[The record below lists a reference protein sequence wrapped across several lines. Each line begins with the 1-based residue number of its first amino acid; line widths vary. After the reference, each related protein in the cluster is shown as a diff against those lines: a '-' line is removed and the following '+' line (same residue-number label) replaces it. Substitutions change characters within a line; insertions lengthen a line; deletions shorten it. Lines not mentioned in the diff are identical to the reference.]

1 MPLNAN
7 PLNSHEPGE
16 FRQRFQALFAVVFI
30 ALSILF
36 VRMWYLQVIK
46 GEELR
51 QRSENNSVRMR
62 KLPALRGL
70 ILDTSGTVLVDN
82 QTSFDIVFIP
92 DRSRDIRETVD
103 KFAALCRKRSLAFAP
118 DVPPKSRQRTFQPV
132 RLERNVAWEKL
143 ALAETHA
150 LELPGLITEVSPVRQ
165 YLAGEV
171 MAHVIGYIGEIG
183 PDELERNPA
192 AYASG
197 DMVGKFGIEKYLD
210 PYLRGTNGFEQVE
223 VNAVGK
229 GVRSLGRIDPVSG
242 YNVVLNIDSY
252 LQKTAWDAMAGRTG
266 AVVVMDPRDGAILA
280 MLSTPSFDPN
290 LFTGKVSL
298 ADWRKLA
305 DNRLR
310 PMENRAASG
319 QYPPGS
325 TYKPVVASA
334 ALGEKLITPETI
346 VYCNGSFVMGNRTFR
361 CWQKKGH
368 GRVNLH
374 RALVESCDVF
384 FYEVGRRVGVD
395 TLARYAREL
404 GLGAATGLDLPR
416 EKAGLIPTREW
427 KLKRFKQPWQAGET
441 ISIAIGQGYD
451 LVTPVQLVNAYAA
464 LANGGTVWQ
473 PRLVKRIE
481 TQDGK
486 PVKQFPPVRRSVA
499 SISAETL
506 KQINRGLWGV
516 VNEPRGTGYVLRR
529 READV
534 SGKTGTSQVVGL
546 PQDEK
551 ARRLKLAVARGDH
564 ALFVCF
570 APDKAPEIAIA
581 VIAEHGGHGGA
592 AAAPVARRI
601 IDAYFARKNAPPAPP
616 RPVVAAAVPAG
627 SAAATRSGTSQ
638 AGAAAEIRHGASPPE
653 RMAEHNRAITV
664 TAPPAA
670 ATRPVVS
677 PADRPPSPRGTG
689 AVAADST
696 APPRSAANAP
706 PEPNP

>member
-1 MPLNAN
+1 
-7 PLNSHEPGE
+7 
-16 FRQRFQALFAVVFI
+16 
-30 ALSILF
+30 
-36 VRMWYLQVIK
+36 
-46 GEELR
+46 
-51 QRSENNSVRMR
+51 
-62 KLPALRGL
+62 
-70 ILDTSGTVLVDN
+70 
-82 QTSFDIVFIP
+82 
-92 DRSRDIRETVD
+92 
-103 KFAALCRKRSLAFAP
+103 
-118 DVPPKSRQRTFQPV
+118 
-132 RLERNVAWEKL
+132 
-143 ALAETHA
+143 
-150 LELPGLITEVSPVRQ
+150 
-165 YLAGEV
+165 
-171 MAHVIGYIGEIG
+171 
-183 PDELERNPA
+183 
-192 AYASG
+192 
-197 DMVGKFGIEKYLD
+197 
-210 PYLRGTNGFEQVE
+210 
-223 VNAVGK
+223 
-229 GVRSLGRIDPVSG
+229 
-242 YNVVLNIDSY
+242 
-252 LQKTAWDAMAGRTG
+252 
-266 AVVVMDPRDGAILA
+266 
-280 MLSTPSFDPN
+280 
-290 LFTGKVSL
+290 FTGKVSL

-325 TYKPVVASA
+325 TYKPVVAAA
-334 ALGEKLITPETI
+334 ALEEKLITPETT

-361 CWQKKGH
+361 CWQRKGH

-404 GLGAATGLDLPR
+404 GLGMPTGVDLPR

-427 KLKRFKQPWQAGET
+427 KLKRFRQPWIPGET

-451 LVTPVQLVNAYAA
+451 LVTPIQLLNAYAA

-486 PVKQFPPVRRSVA
+486 PVREFPPVRRSVA

-506 KQINRGLWGV
+506 KRINRGLWGV

-534 SGKTGTSQVVGL
+534 SGKTGTAQAVGL

-592 AAAPVARRI
+592 TAAPVARRI

-616 RPVVAAAVPAG
+616 RSVVANAVAADRIVPPRPAAVPADKPVTPRPG
-627 SAAATRSGTSQ
+627 TAPAPAAPAGTS
-638 AGAAAEIRHGASPPE
+638 APPDRTNAA
-653 RMAEHNRAITV
+653 
-664 TAPPAA
+664 PAA
-670 ATRPVVS
+670 A
-677 PADRPPSPRGTG
+677 PRG
-689 AVAADST
+689 
-696 APPRSAANAP
+696 ANAP